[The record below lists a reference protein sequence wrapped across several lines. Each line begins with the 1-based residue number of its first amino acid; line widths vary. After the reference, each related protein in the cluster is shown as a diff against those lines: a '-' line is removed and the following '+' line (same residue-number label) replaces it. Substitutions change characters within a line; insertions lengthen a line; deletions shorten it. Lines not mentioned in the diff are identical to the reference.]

1 MASSILGH
9 DTAGGSWGAYGT
21 TGHWFPTSYKS
32 LPAAVSAFAGTEAG
46 KANMPDPDVR
56 QMALPPSPG
65 GSTKDTYGGSG
76 VPEIWTI
83 TTTAPTLVSLRLIA
97 LASPRPATIT
107 ITTTADVVLVG
118 PYSLPDLALGV
129 WCRLVIDGA
138 VKLKVDGTYPR
149 WQGALFD
156 AAPSSAQPGRLVRM
170 GPGVSGLVLLA

>member
-1 MASSILGH
+1 MASSIVGH
-9 DTAGGSWGAYGT
+9 DTNNGSWAGYGT
-21 TGHWFPTSYKS
+21 LGWWFPGTAYKS

-46 KANMPDPDVR
+46 KAFMADPDVR
-56 QMALPPSPG
+56 QMALPPTPG
-65 GSTKDTYGGSG
+65 GSTKDTYGGSDTL
-76 VPEIWTI
+76 EIWTI

-138 VKLKVDGTYPR
+138 VKLKVAGTYPR
-149 WQGALFD
+149 WQGALID
-156 AAPSSAQPGRLVRM
+156 PDPTAARPGRLASVR
-170 GPGVSGLVLLA
+170 PGAVGLIG